1 MDEKSVVA
9 FAAEG
14 WNQGWVDIDDLMVK
28 VSGEV
33 LAEDLITT
41 RGLGAWVKV
50 ASSIYRFYLPED
62 DDIIH

>member
-1 MDEKSVVA
+1 MANRPVIWEISGKKKTYTDEEIVEA
-9 FAAEG
+9 IR
-14 WNQGWVDIDDLMVK
+14 N
-28 VSGEV
+28 GEV